1 MQEKN
6 KKSEAGY
13 LCGAVLE
20 FLLPETVPL
29 CSAIQILFSRIEAA
43 LSLNNGTR
51 YTLPG
56 VSLADV

>member
-6 KKSEAGY
+6 QKSEADSR
-13 LCGAVLE
+13 CGAVSECLRS
-20 FLLPETVPL
+20 ETVPL
-29 CSAIQILFSRIEAA
+29 CPAIQILFSRIETA